1 MQDSFDMTTI
11 IFALLAAFVVWK
23 LRSVLGSRNGA
34 EKPPFN
40 PFARRAPGGL
50 GPRAGDPA
58 RDRDS
63 VNRVITLPG
72 AAEPPVVPA
81 PNKNDRW
88 KPYAEPG
95 SNAWAGLDAIAA
107 ADPGFAINPFLEGA
121 KSAYEMIIAA
131 FAEGN
136 REVLRNLLAPGV
148 FESFTAALD
157 EREKRGEK
165 VTTTFVSI
173 DKVEIGEAAL
183 RAKTAEIKLHFTS
196 QMITATRDQ
205 SGTVID
211 GSPDRVVQVDDIW
224 TFVRDTGSRDPNWKL
239 AATESAS

>member
-23 LRSVLGSRNGA
+23 LRSVLGTRNGA

-58 RDRDS
+58 RDPVD
-63 VNRVITLPG
+63 RVITLPG
-72 AAEPPVVPA
+72 AAGPALAPA
-81 PNKNDRW
+81 PDKADRW
-88 KPYAEPG
+88 KPYALPG
-95 SNAWAGLDAIAA
+95 SPAWDGLDAIVA
-107 ADPGFAINPFLEGA
+107 ADPAFAIKPFMEGA
-121 KSAYEMIIAA
+121 KSAYEMIVTA

-136 REVLRNLLAPGV
+136 RDVLRNLLAPSV
-148 FESFTAALD
+148 FESFTTALD

-173 DKVEIGEAAL
+173 DKVVADAATL
-183 RAKTAEIKLHFTS
+183 RGNTAEIKLHFTS

-205 SGTVID
+205 AEKVVD
-211 GSPDRVVQVDDIW
+211 GSADRVVQVDDIW